1 MRIDKV
7 VVNSSPLIVLFRSGQ
22 AELLPQMFKTIIVPQ
37 QVYTEIVID
46 GPLDEARK
54 MLPNAPWCSRTEVE
68 ISLKVA
74 AWNLGKGEASVFSF
88 ACQKPGYR
96 ALVDD
101 LAARRC
107 ASTLGI
113 KFLGTGVLLVLAKK
127 RGLVKSVKERL
138 ERLQE
143 SGLYLS
149 ESVVSLLLSHAGE

>member
-1 MRIDKV
+1 
-7 VVNSSPLIVLFRSGQ
+7 
-22 AELLPQMFKTIIVPQ
+22 
-37 QVYTEIVID
+37 
-46 GPLDEARK
+46 
-54 MLPNAPWCSRTEVE
+54 MLPNAPWCSRTEVK

-113 KFLGTGVLLVLAKK
+113 KFLGTGACWFSPKK
-127 RGLVKSVKERL
+127 EAWSNLSKSGSKDFRSQDCIFPSPWSRFFCL
-138 ERLQE
+138 ML
-143 SGLYLS
+143 GNDTPLP
-149 ESVVSLLLSHAGE
+149 